1 MYECALGVLPVCQ
14 LIATGGTIAMK
25 VDPAT
30 GAAAPALTGADLLA
44 AVPGLDTLATV
55 DLLNLSNVPS
65 GYMDAARWV
74 SLKHAVERALERP
87 AVAGV
92 VISHGTDTLEETA
105 WFLEQT
111 VASDKPV
118 VLVGAQR
125 NASEPDFDGPRN
137 LSAGIRTCISPT
149 ARGHGVMVVMN
160 DQISAARQARK
171 AHTTAVEAF
180 EPGEAGFLG
189 VVEAG
194 EVVFFRAPA
203 PRASIPLVS
212 QLLPRVDIV
221 PMYAG
226 ADGLQVDAAVHNGA
240 KGIIIE
246 ALGLGNVNI
255 EMYNAIVR
263 AIASKV
269 AVVIASRTGHGRV
282 RPLYGFTGGGH
293 SLRQAGALFAGS
305 LSAHKARISTMLAL
319 QAAMLPQEMQSLFD
333 Q

>member
-1 MYECALGVLPVCQ
+1 MYEPALGKPLCQ

-25 VDPAT
+25 VDPTT
-30 GAAAPALTGADLLA
+30 GAAVPALSGSDLLA
-44 AVPGLDTLATV
+44 TVPGLDALASV
-55 DLLNLSNVPS
+55 DLLNLSNLPS
-65 GYMDAARWV
+65 VYMDTTRWV
-74 SLKHAVERALERP
+74 RLKRAVERALARP
-87 AVAGV
+87 AVTGV

-111 VASDKPV
+111 LEGDKPV

-137 LSAGIRTCISPT
+137 LMAGIRACICPA
-149 ARGHGVMVVMN
+149 ARGHGVLVVMN
-160 DQISAARQARK
+160 DQVSAARQARK

-194 EVVFFRAPA
+194 RVIFFRPPT
-203 PRASIPLVS
+203 PRARIPLVS
-212 QLLPRVDIV
+212 ELLPRVDIV

-226 ADGLQVDAAVHNGA
+226 ADGMQVDGAVQNGA
-240 KGIIIE
+240 EGIIIE

-263 AIASKV
+263 AIAAKV
-269 AVVIASRTGHGRV
+269 TVVIASRVGHGRV
-282 RPLYGFTGGGH
+282 WPLYGFTGGGH

-305 LSAHKARISTMLAL
+305 LSAHKARISTMLGL
-319 QAAMLPQEMQSLFD
+319 QAAMAPQDMQSLFD
-333 Q
+333 N